1 MNLNYYEMTRHS
13 MYLCFLIIF
22 YDIAKSLKGLKKSRN
37 SKKFKILEFKTRN
50 TIQEMV
56 KKTKFL
62 VLKIKTRQEMLFK
75 KEQERETRN
84 LVLMKH
90 QHAPQHVKALKAH
103 TYFS

>member
-22 YDIAKSLKGLKKSRN
+22 YDIAKSHKGLKNQEISRN
-37 SKKFKILEFKTRN
+37 SRFLNSRQEIQFKKWS
-50 TIQEMV
+50 
-56 KKTKFL
+56 KKQKFL
-62 VLKIKTRQEMLFK
+62 VLKIKIRQEMLFK
-75 KEQERETRN
+75 TRN